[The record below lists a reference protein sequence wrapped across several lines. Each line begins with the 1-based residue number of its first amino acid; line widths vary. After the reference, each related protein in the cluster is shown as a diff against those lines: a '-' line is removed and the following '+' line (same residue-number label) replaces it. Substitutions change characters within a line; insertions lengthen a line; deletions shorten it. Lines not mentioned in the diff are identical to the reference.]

1 MLILLGTF
9 LVVTQLT
16 PMKPQEVTH
25 LTTKMVAVKHLEPL
39 PEPQLPALATAAKL
53 PEPVQPIASSG
64 SDIETIVRHAARK
77 YGIDEDYFV
86 HIATCESRLTPTAVN
101 YSYNENGYPSGIF
114 QHISGYWPAR
124 AAKYGYAGAS
134 VFDAEANANVTA
146 AMFADGLQGLW
157 ECK

>member
-1 MLILLGTF
+1 
-9 LVVTQLT
+9 
-16 PMKPQEVTH
+16 MKPQEVTH